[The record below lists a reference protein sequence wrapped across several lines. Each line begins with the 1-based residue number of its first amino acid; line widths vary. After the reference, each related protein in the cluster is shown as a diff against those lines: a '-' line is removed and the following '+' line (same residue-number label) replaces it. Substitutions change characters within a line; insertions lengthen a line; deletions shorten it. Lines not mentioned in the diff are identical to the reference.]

1 MVVVRVDLR
10 HISDEKKLSYSDVL
24 WQYVKQDFLWRIN
37 NAGLGKVLWLQKP
50 YFATGEKLTFYYVY
64 GSQSGRAEDNGAPFD
79 VLRNIII
86 GNAGLNS
93 HSDVVWTDTVS
104 SKQAAKASANA
115 PDGSDIKPLI
125 HTWNLSAMC
134 DGEKVPFAVRLE
146 RLDEADAGVPMTKNI
161 VFMNSFYGDAD
172 VCIFSPESRLGEQLF
187 EIMDKLE
194 LVSDMKP
201 YGDAYEILKR
211 YSVSGRQII
220 DIFKVR
226 AKNKPKTVSMHRL
239 EQVYGY
245 RSYAYMRKRWEQY
258 CKRLT
263 GQQKAYVNAGWEETL
278 DLILDFLT
286 PVWRAF
292 CNDEIFYDDWM
303 PELGRF
309 LG

>member
-1 MVVVRVDLR
+1 
-10 HISDEKKLSYSDVL
+10 
-24 WQYVKQDFLWRIN
+24 
-37 NAGLGKVLWLQKP
+37 
-50 YFATGEKLTFYYVY
+50 
-64 GSQSGRAEDNGAPFD
+64 
-79 VLRNIII
+79 
-86 GNAGLNS
+86 
-93 HSDVVWTDTVS
+93 
-104 SKQAAKASANA
+104 
-115 PDGSDIKPLI
+115 
-125 HTWNLSAMC
+125 
-134 DGEKVPFAVRLE
+134 
-146 RLDEADAGVPMTKNI
+146 MTKNI

-245 RSYAYMRKRWEQY
+245 RSYAYMRRRWEQY

-263 GQQKAYVNAGWEETL
+263 RQQRAYANACWEETL

-286 PVWRAF
+286 PVWSAC

>member
-1 MVVVRVDLR
+1 MHRTAV
-10 HISDEKKLSYSDVL
+10 
-24 WQYVKQDFLWRIN
+24 
-37 NAGLGKVLWLQKP
+37 
-50 YFATGEKLTFYYVY
+50 
-64 GSQSGRAEDNGAPFD
+64 
-79 VLRNIII
+79 
-86 GNAGLNS
+86 
-93 HSDVVWTDTVS
+93 
-104 SKQAAKASANA
+104 
-115 PDGSDIKPLI
+115 DIKPLI

-172 VCIFSPESRLGEQLF
+172 ICFFSPESRLGEQLF

-263 GQQKAYVNAGWEETL
+263 RQQRVYANAGWEETL

-286 PVWRAF
+286 PVWSAF